1 MKIATTIDP
10 HGSFPITL
18 DAEDFDVAAD
28 ALGLRGLARKVGETR
43 LTATG
48 EWTFLLGDA
57 GYRMTVVA

>member
-1 MKIATTIDP
+1 MNVVTTVDP

-18 DAEDFDVAAD
+18 ERVDFDTAAN
-28 ALGLRGLARKVGETR
+28 ALGLSSLARKMGEAR
-43 LTATG
+43 LTAAG